1 MFRRSRLKIILLVM
15 GSVLLLFMSLIG
27 VIYASSYA
35 EINEQNKEMLQS
47 YVDSYSLSDKN
58 KKMQQ
63 SPEKKHTNDT
73 PRNKDEQPP
82 HNKDG
87 EPPPRQELYKH
98 VDFYSVAYDKD
109 GTVLKIDN
117 SQSNVIDEE
126 AILEIAETIRTS
138 GLEYGR
144 SDSYIY
150 LNVRRESYNLTVFMD
165 NTLTKNNM
173 RTLMKNTFT
182 YSIVCIAVIVIL
194 STFLSFRIVAPLEEN
209 YTKQKQFIS
218 DAGHELKTPVS
229 VISANAELLEREIGS
244 DNIWLS
250 NIIYENEKMSVLIS
264 QLLELSRTERV
275 VQQFEQFNMSRTV
288 MGEILPFESIVFE
301 KNLSL
306 ESDVDEN
313 IMITGSSKGIAQLTG
328 ILLDNAVSHCTPG
341 GRIDLTLKEKKKTVV
356 LTVINDGKPIP
367 SEHIDRIF
375 DRFYR
380 VDSARGDDNH
390 YGLGLSIAKAIVT
403 SHK

>member
-150 LNVRRESYNLTVFMD
+150 SSEAEDGGEVDNPQNIWPVYFGQELRNNIIPTVESTYSTYARKDVSESNLVATRDHRAFAGLSRGSMTVARSGLTDNADIFAYFGNYSGIWQEFDTFKTALTQDYKDYPIKFWYNGNGKMDFAKPNHDEFMD
-165 NTLTKNNM
+165 KVKAEM
-173 RTLMKNTFT
+173 PDTFT
-182 YSIVCIAVIVIL
+182 DG
-194 STFLSFRIVAPLEEN
+194 EN
-209 YTKQKQFIS
+209 FAY
-218 DAGHELKTPVS
+218 
-229 VISANAELLEREIGS
+229 
-244 DNIWLS
+244 
-250 NIIYENEKMSVLIS
+250 
-264 QLLELSRTERV
+264 
-275 VQQFEQFNMSRTV
+275 
-288 MGEILPFESIVFE
+288 
-301 KNLSL
+301 
-306 ESDVDEN
+306 
-313 IMITGSSKGIAQLTG
+313 
-328 ILLDNAVSHCTPG
+328 
-341 GRIDLTLKEKKKTVV
+341 VV
-356 LTVINDGKPIP
+356 LKDGA
-367 SEHIDRIF
+367 HIYKSWLVDLYNSLLV
-375 DRFYR
+375 FY
-380 VDSARGDDNH
+380 
-390 YGLGLSIAKAIVT
+390 K
-403 SHK
+403 

>member
-138 GLEYGR
+138 GLE
-144 SDSYIY
+144 S
-150 LNVRRESYNLTVFMD
+150 
-165 NTLTKNNM
+165 
-173 RTLMKNTFT
+173 
-182 YSIVCIAVIVIL
+182 
-194 STFLSFRIVAPLEEN
+194 
-209 YTKQKQFIS
+209 
-218 DAGHELKTPVS
+218 
-229 VISANAELLEREIGS
+229 
-244 DNIWLS
+244 
-250 NIIYENEKMSVLIS
+250 
-264 QLLELSRTERV
+264 
-275 VQQFEQFNMSRTV
+275 
-288 MGEILPFESIVFE
+288 
-301 KNLSL
+301 
-306 ESDVDEN
+306 
-313 IMITGSSKGIAQLTG
+313 
-328 ILLDNAVSHCTPG
+328 
-341 GRIDLTLKEKKKTVV
+341 
-356 LTVINDGKPIP
+356 
-367 SEHIDRIF
+367 
-375 DRFYR
+375 
-380 VDSARGDDNH
+380 
-390 YGLGLSIAKAIVT
+390 
-403 SHK
+403 